1 MKSEIAIDA
10 INNIN
15 SIQGIVIIFSIGI
28 AGIFGSII
36 RWQEKN
42 KKWKSILIYY
52 IISLIVFIITFRDIV
67 LISIIWLMNII
78 IVLFESRSG
87 RKKET
92 NQ

>member
-52 IISLIVFIITFRDIV
+52 IISLIVFIITFRDII

>member
-15 SIQGIVIIFSIGI
+15 FIQGIVIIFSIGI

-52 IISLIVFIITFRDIV
+52 IISLIVFIITFRDII

>member
-52 IISLIVFIITFRDIV
+52 IISLIVFIIAFRDII

-87 RKKET
+87 RKK
-92 NQ
+92 